1 VDNPRLPGV
10 QSYTFTR
17 VLTDS
22 NADRGAAVDDV
33 VRRVRAAEIV
43 QDVADD
49 YGVPTYVVELIAIA
63 AEYEE
68 DDCA

>member
-1 VDNPRLPGV
+1 MC
-10 QSYTFTR
+10 TR
-17 VLTDS
+17 GRSWAVSDVYKIQ
-22 NADRGAAVDDV
+22 AVDDV